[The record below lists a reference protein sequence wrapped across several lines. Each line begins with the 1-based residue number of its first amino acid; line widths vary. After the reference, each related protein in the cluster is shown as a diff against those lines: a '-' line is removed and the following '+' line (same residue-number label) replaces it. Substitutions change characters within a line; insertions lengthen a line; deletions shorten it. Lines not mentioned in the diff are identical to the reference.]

1 MNRGMWLGFI
11 FFIALVILGFGTLL
25 VKNVKLF
32 GKTETLHVHFERA
45 QGLRPGSDV
54 RVDGILFGRVDAVAL
69 HPQSGVRVT
78 VKLNEP
84 VVLYQDSEIF
94 VESSSVLGGNI
105 VSIRRGSKAPAR
117 QLTEELPGR
126 SRPGLEEVGDLANE
140 NRENL
145 KQLISNLR
153 DLSQSLKDGQGTVG
167 KLLKTDELHKEA
179 VDTIKGAREAITD
192 ARAEI
197 KKVGDSIT
205 ENIKK
210 LTDKVTDKLDKAEGP
225 VGAMLNDKKMTDK
238 LDRIITNVEDTSK
251 NLKEITDAVKK
262 GDGALGKMVSDK
274 EMGEKLKSTIDNV
287 ERASESIRNIGT
299 KLETGE
305 GSVGRLLQDDEL
317 YEQARRTL
325 EDLDK
330 FFGRASR
337 AVIEIAADYKSY
349 PDTKMS
355 ITRLGIRIGPDEDKY
370 IFAGGS
376 LLGLDKTGSI
386 AFRKQ
391 QEDNENDSIFKP
403 EIQLAYRAPWLL
415 DRHLVVRGGYM
426 EGKPGGAVDFTWED
440 WGLFTYP
447 VRMTL
452 EARDAYNSVSREHID
467 EQISGAHLRAYVQ
480 IPLWIRKEGWLETLL
495 STLSVSAGVDRFPH
509 DPGFFVGIAAE
520 WPDEDI
526 RTLVG
531 LIGTAR

>member
-1 MNRGMWLGFI
+1 MNRGTWLGFI

-32 GKTETLHVHFERA
+32 GKTETLHIHFERA

-54 RVDGILFGRVDAVAL
+54 RVDGILFGRVDSVAL
-69 HPQSGVRVT
+69 HPQSGVRVA

-84 VVLYQDSEIF
+84 VVLFQDAEIF

-105 VSIRRGSKAPAR
+105 VSIRRGSNGPPKI
-117 QLTEELPGR
+117 LTEELPGK

-153 DLSQSLKDGQGTVG
+153 DLSQSLKEGQGTIG

-179 VDTIKGAREAITD
+179 VDTIKGAREAIAD
-192 ARAEI
+192 ARTEI
-197 KKVGDSIT
+197 KKVGDSLT
-205 ENIKK
+205 ENITK
-210 LTDKVTDKLDKAEGP
+210 LTNKVTEKLDKAEGP
-225 VGAMLNDKKMTDK
+225 VGTMLNDKKLAEK
-238 LDRIITNVEDTSK
+238 LDRIVTNVEDASK
-251 NLKEITDAVKK
+251 NLKEITDSVKK

-274 EMGEKLKSTIDNV
+274 EMGEKLKTTIENV
-287 ERASESIRNIGT
+287 ERASESIKNIGT

-305 GSVGRLLQDDEL
+305 GSVGRLLQDDEM

-325 EDLDK
+325 EDVDK

-337 AVIEIAADYKSY
+337 AVIEIVADYKSY
-349 PDTKMS
+349 PDAKMS
-355 ITRLGIRIGPDEDKY
+355 ITKLGLRIGPDPDKY
-370 IFAGGS
+370 ILAGGTILS
-376 LLGLDKTGSI
+376 LDKTGPI

-391 QEDNENDSIFKP
+391 QQDDENDAVFKP

-415 DRHLVVRGGYM
+415 DRHLLVRGGYM
-426 EGKPGGAVDFTWED
+426 EGKPGGAFDFTWED

-447 VRMTL
+447 IQMTF
-452 EARDAYNSVSREHID
+452 EARDAYNSVSRERID
-467 EQISGAHLRAYVQ
+467 EQIAGPHFRAYVQ
-480 IPLWIRKEGWLETLL
+480 FPLWIRRETWFETLL
-495 STLSVSAGVDRFPH
+495 STMYVTAGLDRFPH
-509 DPGFFVGIAAE
+509 DPGFFVGLGAA

-526 RTLVG
+526 RTLVS